1 MSSERKMV
9 FVDVNRD
16 MFLTKVHKPDV
27 MKICSMVDS
36 YQWNDNNDM
45 LAAIADSKLQ
55 TWFYPN
61 AVYVDKDLMN

>member
-27 MKICSMVDS
+27 IKICSMVDS

-45 LAAIADSKLQ
+45 LAAVADSKL
-55 TWFYPN
+55 
-61 AVYVDKDLMN
+61 